1 MNHMSSN
8 FITVLGIN
16 EGHDSG
22 AALVKDG
29 KIIAAIN
36 EERMKNI
43 KHFGGIPIESIR
55 EVFNISKIDPSEV
68 DVIAIAGL
76 TRVTDPSLKKIPF
89 YLKIYYESGSIAA
102 NPKISKFLV
111 SVLHKYRKIDE
122 LKEILIK
129 IGIKEKELVFI
140 EHHLAHA
147 ASAYHLSPWNFN
159 DEILI
164 LTSDGSGDGISSTVS
179 IGRKGRIERI
189 EESSY
194 YHSLGNVLYSPIT
207 QYLGMKWADHEY
219 KVMGLAPYGK
229 AEYCIDKI
237 KKLIDINETNPLQFK
252 NQIGAYTTNIYKKL
266 TRLLEGQRFDNIAAA
281 TQMWYEKLITS
292 WVKNALKKTGLKK
305 IACAGGNFLNV
316 KANKLILEMDEIEDA
331 FFCPASG
338 DDGIAVGAALEAYY
352 EITIRDGKKPT
363 KYSLQRN
370 YFGTFYSNEYI
381 KEILKKQGLLEKSQ
395 FIDNIE
401 QEIGELV
408 AKDGNVVAR
417 CKGGMEWGPRALGNR
432 SIIANPSDPKI
443 IRKINHAIKMR
454 DFWMP
459 FGPSILT
466 SRIDDYLIHGRIAP
480 YMILAFDT
488 ISKNRN
494 DLEAALH
501 PFDFSCRPQTVDN
514 SYNPDYEKVLKSFE
528 SKTGIGGVLNTS
540 FNIHGYPI
548 VHSPEI
554 AISTFKNSALDYL
567 ALGNYLIKK

>member
-1 MNHMSSN
+1 MNHMSRNS
-8 FITVLGIN
+8 ITVLGIN

-43 KHFGGIPIESIR
+43 KHCGGVPVESIR

-89 YLKIYYESGSIAA
+89 YLKTYYESGSIAA

-147 ASAYHLSPWNFN
+147 ASAYHLSPWDFN

-252 NQIGAYTTNIYKKL
+252 NQIGVYTTNIYKKL

-316 KANKLILEMDEIEDA
+316 KANKLILEMDEVEDA

-363 KYSLQRN
+363 KYSLQSN
-370 YFGTFYSNEYI
+370 YFGTSYSNEYI

-395 FIDNIE
+395 FIDNID
-401 QEIGELV
+401 QEIGELI

-417 CKGGMEWGPRALGNR
+417 CKGEMEWGPRALGNR